1 LGFKVVYILDK
12 RNLKNMENSTKKS
25 SFIIM
30 ILGGVLVLGNYSLKL
45 INEEKHTTN
54 NIIIICCSLVFIC
67 TILFAYFKGSKKV

>member
-1 LGFKVVYILDK
+1 
-12 RNLKNMENSTKKS
+12 MENSTKKS

-45 INEEKHTTN
+45 IKEEKHTTN
-54 NIIIICCSLVFIC
+54 NIIIMCCSLVFIC